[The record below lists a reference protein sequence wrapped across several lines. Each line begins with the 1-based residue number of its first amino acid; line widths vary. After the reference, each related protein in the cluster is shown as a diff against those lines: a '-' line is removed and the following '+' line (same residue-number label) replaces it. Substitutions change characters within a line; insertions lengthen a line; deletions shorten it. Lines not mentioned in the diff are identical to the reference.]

1 MLIKNEDKVV
11 IACSKNWFFDSLEYK
26 KLKKKIS
33 LLEINNENKL
43 NFNYLTKNKAKIIFF
58 PHWSYKVSEKIL
70 KNFHCINFHS
80 APLPYGRGGSPIQN
94 LIRKKIKKT
103 TVCAIKM
110 TNIFD
115 AGPIYLK
122 KKVSLNGNLDDIF
135 KRISKV
141 IYVMILKLIKKNIK
155 PKKQVGKVVNFKR
168 LKNKDNQ
175 INNKIKFKD
184 LYDMIRMVDHHE
196 YDLTKISFKNFTI
209 GFKKARKY
217 KNKIICEAEFKKK

>member
-1 MLIKNEDKVV
+1 MLIKNEDKIV
-11 IACSKNWFFDSLEYK
+11 IACSKNWFFDSFEYK
-26 KLKKKIS
+26 KLKKIVP
-33 LLEINNENKL
+33 LLEINNKNRL
-43 NFNYLTKNKAKIIFF
+43 NFNYLKKKKAKIIFF

-70 KNFHCINFHS
+70 TNFLCINFHS

-94 LIRKKIKKT
+94 LIKKKIKKT
-103 TVCAIKM
+103 TVCAIQM

-122 KKVSLNGNLDDIF
+122 KRISLDGNLDDIF

-141 IYVMILKLIKKNIK
+141 IYFMILKLVKKNIK

-168 LKNKDNQ
+168 LKNKDNL
-175 INNKIKFKD
+175 INNKVKFKN
-184 LYDMIRMVDHHE
+184 LYDMIRMVDHNE
-196 YDLTKISFKNFTI
+196 YDLTRISFKNFTI
-209 GFKKARKY
+209 SFKNAKKK